1 MMWPFKKKDDK
12 IAQLKN
18 KITAQNKNI
27 EKNLA
32 DIKKLGDDL
41 QKSAEQI
48 AALKTHISELNKGGY
63 DITKKSLFSRI
74 RLKFSRDRQYL
85 INMELRNGK
94 HTSFIVKCD
103 AGFDFEDGL
112 YLIDDSLKYEH
123 LASGL
128 YALDYHQDI
137 ALPIVRKID
146 ISQIKQAV
154 KKDKNL
160 TGAADI
166 DMAMNPRT
174 LVYFIK
180 SKIAQ
185 MILHGVEIGSTLKT
199 LKILMVIVIAISL
212 IHFLLFLNETGIIAR
227 LTG

>member
-1 MMWPFKKKDDK
+1 MMWPFSKDKEILFLKKNISEKKKE
-12 IAQLKN
+12 I
-18 KITAQNKNI
+18 IKNI
-27 EKNLA
+27 A
-32 DIKKLGDDL
+32 DIKKRDGDL
-41 QKSAEQI
+41 KKSAEQI
-48 AALKTHISELNKGGY
+48 AALKTHISELNTGGY
-63 DITKKSLFSRI
+63 DISKKSLFSRI
-74 RLKFSRDRQYL
+74 KLKFSRDRQYL

-174 LVYFIK
+174 LVYFLK

-199 LKILMVIVIAISL
+199 LKILMGIVIAVSL